1 MILYATSRFTIAC
14 KVKVKAI
21 KVCVHCYHIIV
32 IIAFTIQKYN
42 FPVNH
47 ANISIVFF
55 QLSAIVAT
63 LAITFAV
70 IAVAAVLRSGHP
82 ASALRP
88 FVGRAIIPVY
98 LVGTFTESTGLYTEW
113 IAVAIGFFDLALYV
127 LGTASGIVAIDIG
140 HLFGFQL

>member
-1 MILYATSRFTIAC
+1 M
-14 KVKVKAI
+14 
-21 KVCVHCYHIIV
+21 
-32 IIAFTIQKYN
+32 
-42 FPVNH
+42 NH

-98 LVGTFTESTGLYTEW
+98 LVGTSLSLLAYTPNGL
-113 IAVAIGFFDLALYV
+113 LLR
-127 LGTASGIVAIDIG
+127 
-140 HLFGFQL
+140 

>member
-1 MILYATSRFTIAC
+1 M
-14 KVKVKAI
+14 
-21 KVCVHCYHIIV
+21 
-32 IIAFTIQKYN
+32 
-42 FPVNH
+42 NH

-140 HLFGFQL
+140 HLFGF